1 MEIMKVPTGKIPVT
15 LEMRNKALDIAN
27 DIYDAV
33 HKHECG
39 GAGVLALMSI
49 LIGVSSEAG
58 VTRVQ
63 FMEEVNEFWDR
74 IEEYKT
80 RAVAC

>member
-1 MEIMKVPTGKIPVT
+1 MEIMNVPAGKIPVT
-15 LEMRNKALDIAN
+15 DEMREKALDIAN

-33 HKHECG
+33 HKHESG
-39 GAGVLALMSI
+39 AAGVLALMSI
-49 LIGVSSEAG
+49 LIGVSAEAG
-58 VTRVQ
+58 VTRAQ
-63 FMEEVNEFWDR
+63 FMEEVNDFWDR